1 MRTFLLVI
9 LSFTSISPG
18 FSVNEE
24 YFREQKT
31 ISIFFMKMNIAVVY
45 SEPSKVWVT
54 TGRELQVSDDNGYTG
69 ILVGGIFNFNI
80 SNSDLLYIASQDYNG
95 AFTQN
100 GGKTWKYCNA
110 SGHGWGG
117 FTYGAY
123 AASENVLVTMVSP
136 GWHEPGVLTISKN
149 GGNSFAKTNLVC
161 NGLETGC
168 AIRKGDWKLMVHYE
182 DQRIELFNLAGDPG
196 EETDVAKQFPEKVDE
211 LKVLL
216 DKKLEETGAN
226 V

>member
-1 MRTFLLVI
+1 
-9 LSFTSISPG
+9 
-18 FSVNEE
+18 
-24 YFREQKT
+24 
-31 ISIFFMKMNIAVVY
+31 MKMNIAVVY

-168 AIRKGDWKLMVHYE
+168 GDARDTSLIAPGNLVLTAEIIQDSNSVEKVEFYKGNELLAKDTTPPFQFDW
-182 DQRIELFNLAGDPG
+182 QNIEPG
-196 EETDVAKQFPEKVDE
+196 EYEIYAVATDSSGNTAYSEKI
-211 LKVLL
+211 KVQ
-216 DKKLEETGAN
+216 